1 MGYQPIENYGIIGNM
16 RTAALV
22 GMNGSIDWYCSP
34 HFDSPSVFGAILDD
48 EKGGRFKI
56 VPVAERVKSRQFYW
70 PSTNILVTRF
80 LHEDGITEL
89 EDFMPV
95 GLPPESKWYHHLYRR
110 IRCVRGTVKI
120 RMVCRPAFEYGR
132 AEHQVKLHPHGATF
146 VAGTQNL
153 HLCSG
158 ACIWAYTS
166 RTAARPPHSK
176 VCYITFMGFRKIEK
190 DGLECTTSVAR
201 PFGCMELW
209 AGNERAHRSLE
220 LAGLE
225 TDVIAVPSGA
235 DKGGDL
241 SAVFS
246 CSDNIARVVLAD
258 CVGHGYVASS
268 VARHV
273 HRLLHKFQDIRDTA
287 GLLGALNDEFTLSNE
302 KAEGPLRLTTVVTGT
317 YDGTTGEFNFAYA
330 AHPRM
335 LLWRTREER
344 FLELGQGL
352 EGFPL
357 GFITGE
363 TYNQQ
368 SVRLGAGD
376 MILAFSDGATE
387 VHSPE
392 GEQLSAK
399 GLLELAGTTLA
410 QLPQPAVLR
419 DFSVKLLDGI
429 QRYRASADFEDDITL
444 LTLRR
449 SA

>member
-1 MGYQPIENYGIIGNM
+1 M
-16 RTAALV
+16 
-22 GMNGSIDWYCSP
+22 
-34 HFDSPSVFGAILDD
+34 
-48 EKGGRFKI
+48 KI
-56 VPVAERVKSRQFYW
+56 KRV
-70 PSTNILVTRF
+70 
-80 LHEDGITEL
+80 EL
-89 EDFMPV
+89 EAV
-95 GLPPESKWYHHLYRR
+95 
-110 IRCVRGTVKI
+110 
-120 RMVCRPAFEYGR
+120 
-132 AEHQVKLHPHGATF
+132 Q
-146 VAGTQNL
+146 
-153 HLCSG
+153 CS
-158 ACIWAYTS
+158 A
-166 RTAARPPHSK
+166 
-176 VCYITFMGFRKIEK
+176 
-190 DGLECTTSVAR
+190 SVAR